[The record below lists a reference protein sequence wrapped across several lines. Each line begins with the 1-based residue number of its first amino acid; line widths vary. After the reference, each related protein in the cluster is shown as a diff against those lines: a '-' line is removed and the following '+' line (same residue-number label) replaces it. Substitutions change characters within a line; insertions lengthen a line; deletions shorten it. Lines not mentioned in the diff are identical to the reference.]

1 MRLSGITG
9 CGTPLKKAT
18 TARQLLKVE
27 AAAVDIKI
35 KQPATAKNN
44 KSVVDNNRVAKV
56 TVTRSATMR
65 RCHLY
70 AALALLIS

>member
-35 KQPATAKNN
+35 KQPATAKN